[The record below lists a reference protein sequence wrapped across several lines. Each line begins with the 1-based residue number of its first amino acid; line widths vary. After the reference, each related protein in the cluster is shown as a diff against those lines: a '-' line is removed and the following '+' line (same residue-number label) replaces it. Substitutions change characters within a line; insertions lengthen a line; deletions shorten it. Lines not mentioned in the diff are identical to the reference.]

1 MSESKEPSEIR
12 QYVIAL
18 ILGLIVTAFCLFV
31 YLTMETD
38 YAAYR
43 RLIYAIYLCPVLL
56 TWCIIKIVLLWRK
69 QNGRS

>member
-1 MSESKEPSEIR
+1 MSESRELSEIC

-18 ILGLIVTAFCLFV
+18 ILGLIVTAFCLFI
-31 YLTMETD
+31 YLIMETD
-38 YAAYR
+38 SAAYR
-43 RLIYAIYLCPVLL
+43 RLSYAIYLCPVLL